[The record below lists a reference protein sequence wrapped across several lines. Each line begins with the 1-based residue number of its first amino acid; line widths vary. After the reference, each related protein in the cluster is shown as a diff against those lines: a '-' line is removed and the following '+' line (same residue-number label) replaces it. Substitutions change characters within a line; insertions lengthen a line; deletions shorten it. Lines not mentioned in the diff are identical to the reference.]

1 MTQLRLRVNEQIR
14 LPQVLLIDE
23 TGQKVGVV
31 ATPMALQRAKGAGLD
46 LVEVAPT
53 LRPPVCKIIDYGK
66 YQYEQEKSFSEQR
79 KKNKPR
85 EEKEM
90 RLSLGIDDHDLLIK
104 AKKVDQFLSRQ
115 HKVKVTVKFRG
126 REMAHPELG
135 KQALEKF
142 LTLLQAKYSVEKAPL
157 MQNKQL
163 STVLNPQR

>member
-1 MTQLRLRVNEQIR
+1 MTQPRLRVNEQIR

-23 TGQKVGVV
+23 NGERVGTV
-31 ATPMALQRAKGAGLD
+31 ATSEALKRAREVDLD

-66 YQYEQEKSFSEQR
+66 YQYEQEKSLSQQR
-79 KKNKPR
+79 KKNKSR

-104 AKKVDQFLSRQ
+104 AKKVDQFLSRL
-115 HKVKVTVKFRG
+115 HKVKVTVKFKG

-135 KQALEKF
+135 KQIMEKF
-142 LTLLQAKYSVEKAPL
+142 LTMLNAKYSVEKSPAFL
-157 MQNKQL
+157 NRQL
-163 STVLNPQR
+163 FTIINPKP